1 MMEYKVNRRTGDR
14 NSVIGLSLPCKADGK
29 EGGNFLFVPLLVA
42 SLLSGLVLFPVS
54 MTTADAKTKMSVT
67 VKVSSKMVN
76 KKTIALN
83 KGSSRKIKLTF
94 TPNHSG
100 IKKMYK
106 SSRKGIVS
114 VSRTGRLKA
123 KKAGTAKITVTVSG
137 NNMRKTKL
145 WFKVKVIRQSTSDRK
160 AGNLVVLM
168 VNGQTFQAVFYNN
181 KTANALLKKMPM
193 TLNMKELNGNEK
205 YHFFDME
212 FPVNEKSPGKISAG
226 DIMLYGSDCLV
237 TFYKSH
243 STSYQYTPVGKI
255 EDASGFAKAVGNGNV
270 TIQFIVK

>member
-1 MMEYKVNRRTGDR
+1 MK
-14 NSVIGLSLPCKADGK
+14 NSIVK
-29 EGGNFLFVPLLVA
+29 NFLFVFLLVA
-42 SLLSGLVLFPVS
+42 SLLFGLTLSPVS
-54 MTTADAKTKMSVT
+54 MTTADAKTKMFVT
-67 VKVSSKMVN
+67 VKVGSKKVN
-76 KKTIALN
+76 KKTIAL
-83 KGSSRKIKLTF
+83 KEGSSRKIKLSF

-106 SSRKGIVS
+106 SSRNGIVS
-114 VSRTGRLKA
+114 VSRTGKLKA

-137 NNMRKTKL
+137 NNMRETKL
-145 WFKVKVIRQSTSDRK
+145 WFKVKVIRQSNSDK
-160 AGNLVVLM
+160 KTGTPVVLNI
-168 VNGQTFQAVFYNN
+168 NGQSFQAVFYNN

-205 YHFFDME
+205 YHFFDTE

-243 STSYQYTPVGKI
+243 NTSYQYTPVGKI
-255 EDASGFAKAVGNGNV
+255 ENASGFAKAVGSGNV
-270 TIQFIVK
+270 TITFRKAT

>member
-1 MMEYKVNRRTGDR
+1 M
-14 NSVIGLSLPCKADGK
+14 
-29 EGGNFLFVPLLVA
+29 VPLKISKVKKFIFVFPLVV
-42 SLLSGLVLFPVS
+42 SLLSGLMFFPVS
-54 MTTADAKTKMSVT
+54 MTTADAKTKMSIT
-67 VKVSSKMVN
+67 VKVGSQKVN
-76 KKTIALN
+76 KKTITLK
-83 KGSSRKIKLTF
+83 KGSSRKMNLSF

-114 VSRTGRLKA
+114 VDRTGRLKA

-137 NNMRKTKL
+137 DNMRETKL
-145 WFKVKVIRQSTSDRK
+145 WFKVKVIRQSDSDRK
-160 AGNLVVLM
+160 AGNSVVLT

-205 YHFFDME
+205 YHFFDTE
-212 FPVNEKSPGKISAG
+212 FPVNEKSPGKIAAG

-243 STSYQYTPVGKI
+243 TKNFI
-255 EDASGFAKAVGNGNV
+255 ISGEKQVEARRG
-270 TIQFIVK
+270 

>member
-1 MMEYKVNRRTGDR
+1 MEVAPLK
-14 NSVIGLSLPCKADGK
+14 NSIEK
-29 EGGNFLFVPLLVA
+29 NILFAFLLVV
-42 SLLSGLVLFPVS
+42 SLLSGMLWSSVS
-54 MTTADAKTKMSVT
+54 MTTVDAKTKMSVT
-67 VKVSSKMVN
+67 VKVGSQKVN
-76 KKTIALN
+76 KKTITLK
-83 KGSSRKIKLTF
+83 KGSSRKIKLSF
-94 TPNHSG
+94 TPNQSG

-114 VSRTGRLKA
+114 VSRTGKLKA

-137 NNMRKTKL
+137 NNMRKTKM
-145 WFKVKVIRQSTSDRK
+145 WFKVKVIGQSNSDK
-160 AGNLVVLM
+160 KTGVPGNTISCVLNI
-168 VNGQTFQAVFYNN
+168 NGQSFNAVFYNN

-205 YHFFDME
+205 YHFFDTE

-243 STSYQYTPVGKI
+243 STSFQYTPVGKI
-255 EDASGFAKAVGNGNV
+255 ENASGFAKAVGSGNV
-270 TIQFIVK
+270 KITFKKAS

>member
-1 MMEYKVNRRTGDR
+1 MK
-14 NSVIGLSLPCKADGK
+14 NSIVK
-29 EGGNFLFVPLLVA
+29 NFLFVFLLVA
-42 SLLSGLVLFPVS
+42 SLLFGLTLSPVS

-67 VKVSSKMVN
+67 VKVGSKKVN
-76 KKTIALN
+76 KKTIALK
-83 KGSSRKIKLTF
+83 KGSSRKIKLSF

-114 VSRTGRLKA
+114 VSRTGKLKA
-123 KKAGTAKITVTVSG
+123 KKVGIAKITVTVSG
-137 NNMRKTKL
+137 DNMRETKL
-145 WFKVKVIRQSTSDRK
+145 WFKVKVIRQSNSDK
-160 AGNLVVLM
+160 KTGTPIVLNI
-168 VNGQTFQAVFYNN
+168 NGQSFQAVFYNN

-205 YHFFDME
+205 YHFFDTE

-255 EDASGFAKAVGNGNV
+255 ENASGFAKAVGSGNA
-270 TIQFIVK
+270 TITFRKAT

>member
-1 MMEYKVNRRTGDR
+1 MK
-14 NSVIGLSLPCKADGK
+14 NSIVK
-29 EGGNFLFVPLLVA
+29 NFLFVFLLVA
-42 SLLSGLVLFPVS
+42 SLLFGLTLSPVS
-54 MTTADAKTKMSVT
+54 MTTADAKTKMFVT
-67 VKVSSKMVN
+67 VKVGSKKVN
-76 KKTIALN
+76 KKTIAL
-83 KGSSRKIKLTF
+83 KEGSSKKIKLSF
-94 TPNHSG
+94 APNHSG

-114 VSRTGRLKA
+114 VSRTGKLKA

-137 NNMRKTKL
+137 NNMRETKL
-145 WFKVKVIRQSTSDRK
+145 WFKVKVIRQSNSDK
-160 AGNLVVLM
+160 KTGTPIVLNI
-168 VNGQTFQAVFYNN
+168 NGQSFQAVFYNN

-205 YHFFDME
+205 YHFFDTE

-255 EDASGFAKAVGNGNV
+255 ENASGFAKTVGSGNA
-270 TIQFIVK
+270 TITFRKAT